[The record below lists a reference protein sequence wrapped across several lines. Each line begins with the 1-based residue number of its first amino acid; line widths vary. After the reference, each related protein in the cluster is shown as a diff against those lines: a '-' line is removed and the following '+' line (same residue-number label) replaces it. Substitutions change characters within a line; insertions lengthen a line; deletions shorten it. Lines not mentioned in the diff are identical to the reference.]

1 MGDNRSHGLF
11 RQNFNGTGTRTRTK
25 LASIILHGSFHT
37 ATSAAPYLYPYF
49 CIYIGPVSG
58 LGLLP
63 AQALSE

>member
-25 LASIILHGSFHT
+25 LASIILHGEFSHCNFSCTLPVPILLH
-37 ATSAAPYLYPYF
+37 
-49 CIYIGPVSG
+49 YIGPVPG

-63 AQALSE
+63 AEALSE